1 MKQISILLTKY
12 SDWTSRLIHWMSGR
26 GYTHSSIALEDS
38 PERYFSFNH
47 RGFTEETLEKHRR
60 HGVRQ
65 SRCYQ
70 IQVSDEVYA
79 ALESRIQWFLTH
91 RTRFRYSRFGVFC
104 CLLHIPFR
112 PSSWRSCW
120 RIPARFPSPAT
131 PRSFSPTTSSSF
143 WSINPAAFGS
153 WKMWSERYDGL
164 RRHSSLRR
172 NFVLYH

>member
-91 RTRFRYSRFGVFC
+91 RTRFRYSRFGVCC

-112 PSSWRSCW
+112 RKDQYFCSQFVAELLADSGAVSLSRNPTLFQPNHFIELLEHQPCCV
-120 RIPARFPSPAT
+120 RIVE
-131 PRSFSPTTSSSF
+131 
-143 WSINPAAFGS
+143 N
-153 WKMWSERYDGL
+153 
-164 RRHSSLRR
+164 
-172 NFVLYH
+172 VV

>member
-26 GYTHSSIALEDS
+26 GYTYSSIALEDS

-112 PSSWRSCW
+112 RKDQYFCSQFVAELLADSGAVSLSRNPTLFQPNHFIELLEHQPCCV
-120 RIPARFPSPAT
+120 RIVE
-131 PRSFSPTTSSSF
+131 
-143 WSINPAAFGS
+143 N
-153 WKMWSERYDGL
+153 
-164 RRHSSLRR
+164 
-172 NFVLYH
+172 VV